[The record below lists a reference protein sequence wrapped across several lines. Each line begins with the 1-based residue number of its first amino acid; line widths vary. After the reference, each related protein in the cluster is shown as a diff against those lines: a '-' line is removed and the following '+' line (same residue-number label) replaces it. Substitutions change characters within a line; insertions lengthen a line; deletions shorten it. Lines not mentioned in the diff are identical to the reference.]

1 MRTASDRLTLAPSAD
16 EAAKGGMQVGDFIM
30 AMRTAGE
37 RVYQTLAYEA
47 GGLVFAAPLYG
58 FVFGRE
64 AGESFALL
72 MSLSMVVIVWAPI
85 HNIIFDWVE
94 FERTGRVASDR
105 PQGLRAAHA
114 LCLEITAAAVT
125 LPLVMAMGGH
135 DFWQA
140 LMIDIGLTL
149 FYAAY
154 AYFFHIAYDR
164 LRPVSRAP
172 FRAGTAQQWNT
183 AR

>member
-1 MRTASDRLTLAPSAD
+1 
-16 EAAKGGMQVGDFIM
+16 M
-30 AMRTAGE
+30 ALRTAGE

-58 FVFGRE
+58 AIFGRE
-64 AGESFALL
+64 AGESFGLL
-72 MSLSMVVIVWAPI
+72 ATLSLIVMIWAPV
-85 HNIIFDWVE
+85 HNTIFDWLE

-105 PQGLRAAHA
+105 PLGLRAAHA
-114 LCLEITAAAVT
+114 LCLEVTAAAVT

-140 LMIDIGLTL
+140 LTIDIGLTL
-149 FYAAY
+149 FYAVY
-154 AYFFHIAYDR
+154 AYFFHIVYDR

-172 FRAGTAQQWNT
+172 FCAAPAPQWNRAG
-183 AR
+183 